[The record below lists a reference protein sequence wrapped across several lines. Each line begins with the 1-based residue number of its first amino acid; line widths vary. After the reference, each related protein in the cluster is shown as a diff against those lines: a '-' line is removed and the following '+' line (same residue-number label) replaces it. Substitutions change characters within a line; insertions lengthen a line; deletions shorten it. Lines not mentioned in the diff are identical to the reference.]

1 MFPSTFSQSDQCME
15 CSLVSVSERSLSFLV
30 CVCTRL
36 RNRSQPVGRCSRHDH
51 LLNRNESLY
60 QQHLPEKLSPNIRP
74 RPRARLRTRMKPQ
87 MRGLDCI
94 SDWITLV
101 ESGDLKGWPIGG
113 TEDTGG
119 MESWAWD
126 GRREAERAPSRPNI
140 ILIAFAFVR
149 MRMMSGLSF
158 SMLQQWQWEC

>member
-1 MFPSTFSQSDQCME
+1 MSSKQLHVNLGVELRRRGVGLVLLLRRKGISERSHQESAVFSVSLERASHRESARNAMFPSTFSQSDQCTK
-15 CSLVSVSERSLSFLV
+15 CSLVSVSERSLYFLV

-51 LLNRNESLY
+51 LLNRNESLH

-94 SDWITLV
+94 SD
-101 ESGDLKGWPIGG
+101 
-113 TEDTGG
+113 
-119 MESWAWD
+119 
-126 GRREAERAPSRPNI
+126 
-140 ILIAFAFVR
+140 
-149 MRMMSGLSF
+149 
-158 SMLQQWQWEC
+158 